1 MVITLPRLINCT
13 KIFKLS
19 AILLS
24 CVSKGSWNVVFAD
37 FKVYFLAHR
46 VESPVHGGQQKN
58 FPSALGLVF
67 CLFAVTVIN
76 EEAYTKQKEQD
87 GQRGLETS
95 LKNNKDGGRSRE
107 EIFFGFPRRFLE
119 VFLALS
125 THHAFRSNSKE
136 NKSYSYR
143 IPWFKRLWWF

>member
-46 VESPVHGGQQKN
+46 VEFPVQGGQQKN
-58 FPSALGLVF
+58 FPSGLGLVF

-76 EEAYTKQKEQD
+76 QAYSKQKEQD
-87 GQRGLETS
+87 SQRGLETS
-95 LKNNKDGGRSRE
+95 LKNNKDGGRSCE
-107 EIFFGFPRRFLE
+107 EMFFGFPRRFLE
-119 VFLALS
+119 VFFALS

-136 NKSYSYR
+136 KKSYSYR